1 MTDREGKTPPVDES
15 TYAAS
20 AAESGGLYD
29 DSGPTMANREG
40 DTMAV
45 DDFEDNDGPGADPG
59 SAYQRAVAEGQV
71 QPEDEDA
78 PSVTPDEVFRSG
90 S

>member
-1 MTDREGKTPPVDES
+1 MTDRKPATPPIDEA
-15 TYAAS
+15 TYSGS

-29 DSGPTMANREG
+29 DSGPTLANRHG

-45 DDFEDNDGPGADPG
+45 DDLEDNDGPGADPRPG
-59 SAYQRAVAEGQV
+59 YERAVAEGQV
-71 QPEDEDA
+71 QPDDGDE
-78 PSVTPDEVFRSG
+78 PSVTPGDVYRSG